1 MGILTRIFPSP
12 TRTQFFISIFIFP
25 GWASIILVAYKNYVS
40 YLEIFLEIF
49 ATMLKKER
57 HQDSS
62 SRQTKNIT
70 QHSMTPHETRGRE
83 MMREVFC
90 AKIWRYTRNIGYFS
104 NLLRQNSHHSVK
116 KCPIAM
122 KLSENTCNK
131 NKLKVIENLVKIFTS
146 SVFIFDFSEGRV
158 NLPCAGHDRVKEF
171 LHRGE

>member
-1 MGILTRIFPSP
+1 MTYIGILTRIFPSP

-40 YLEIFLEIF
+40 YLEIFLVIF
-49 ATMLKKER
+49 ATIMKKER
-57 HQDSS
+57 HKDCS
-62 SRQTKNIT
+62 SRQSKNIT
-70 QHSMTPHETRGRE
+70 QHRITAWHETRRERE
-83 MMREVFC
+83 MGVLCNDMTVY
-90 AKIWRYTRNIGYFS
+90 KKWRIIS

-158 NLPCAGHDRVKEF
+158 NLPCPGHDRVN
-171 LHRGE
+171 